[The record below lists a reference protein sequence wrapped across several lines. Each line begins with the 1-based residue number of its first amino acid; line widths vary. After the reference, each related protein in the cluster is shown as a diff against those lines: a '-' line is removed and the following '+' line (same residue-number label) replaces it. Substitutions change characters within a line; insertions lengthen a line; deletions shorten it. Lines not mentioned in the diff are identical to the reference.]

1 MVSKVEPDS
10 TMVSLMDLG
19 LHLVD
24 KVVSVVLL
32 LEDLVG
38 RAVQVAVQGL
48 VHQEDLEEVVGV
60 GVGIGE
66 TSSAKVPVGT
76 KTGILNDLDI
86 SPQLVMNVPEVTV

>member
-24 KVVSVVLL
+24 KVVLL